1 MTIRRKL
8 LLLGA
13 LLTFSM
19 TGLSQCLSANGSPVD
34 GKPGLALS
42 LRAVQDTAKSGNPVF
57 VSIVLTNKSDQD
69 MSIWGEN
76 GPDAGG
82 SYGIDV
88 YDARNT
94 LAPDTKLGRYKNGHV
109 DLAKLPVEQLEPKY
123 MNGSGGCF
131 TLKAGTS
138 LSQGKINVSRYY
150 DLSVPREYTIQLRKY
165 DPVLHKNAK
174 SNVVKVTVV
183 P

>member
-1 MTIRRKL
+1 
-8 LLLGA
+8 
-13 LLTFSM
+13 
-19 TGLSQCLSANGSPVD
+19 
-34 GKPGLALS
+34 
-42 LRAVQDTAKSGNPVF
+42 
-57 VSIVLTNKSDQD
+57 
-69 MSIWGEN
+69 
-76 GPDAGG
+76 
-82 SYGIDV
+82 
-88 YDARNT
+88 
-94 LAPDTKLGRYKNGHV
+94 
-109 DLAKLPVEQLEPKY
+109 VEQLEPKY